1 MYNLH
6 LVVFDHSNEYISGFL
21 TLFASLSIISSIYVI
36 INKNP
41 IVSIL
46 FLICLFLLIALYLI
60 MSGMKF
66 IGLSYLLVY
75 IGAVSIL
82 FLFILMLI
90 NIRVSEIQS
99 ETSTAL
105 PLGVLLIFSIY
116 IPMYSILTINNLV
129 QVKGEPTSAYGFLQS
144 LFSSFKS
151 KLINN
156 VMSPQW
162 DINLIEVLHITSI
175 GNILYTNYFL
185 FLILTSFILLLAM
198 IGTIIIT
205 IKQYNS
211 KFV

>member
-75 IGAVSIL
+75 IGAV
-82 FLFILMLI
+82 FLLEKRM
-90 NIRVSEIQS
+90 
-99 ETSTAL
+99 
-105 PLGVLLIFSIY
+105 
-116 IPMYSILTINNLV
+116 
-129 QVKGEPTSAYGFLQS
+129 
-144 LFSSFKS
+144 
-151 KLINN
+151 
-156 VMSPQW
+156 
-162 DINLIEVLHITSI
+162 
-175 GNILYTNYFL
+175 
-185 FLILTSFILLLAM
+185 
-198 IGTIIIT
+198 
-205 IKQYNS
+205 
-211 KFV
+211 